1 MFTVSACSR
10 RSSRRIGYQNLM
22 AKHFRVSNSLR
33 VKLEESG
40 VASAAVLRAAGLPRD
55 FFDQSRILVNTQELF
70 ALWRA
75 IGDVSKDPAIGLKLG
90 TETKVE
96 RFHPIGIAA
105 LAAEKFGPAIDYMA
119 KYKRLSAPE
128 EILQTKRGGEW
139 SIRFRWTLAFGVEP
153 PALIE
158 NCFAWLLT
166 IARQG
171 TSSRLSPL
179 RVELVQVRGHVKQLE
194 RHFGCPVVCG
204 ATQNAMV
211 FRVTDAELPFVT
223 RNSELLEMLAP
234 QFEHELKHRYADE
247 QNSFIELVRGA
258 IQQRL
263 TGRRPSIEEIAD
275 DLHTSSRTLQR
286 RLQDAGSSFQRV
298 LDDARRQLAR
308 YYLSNSV
315 LELGEAAYLLGYE
328 DANSFARAFRG
339 WEGIPPKHWRES
351 HRSPAVR

>member
-1 MFTVSACSR
+1 MAQISKSASENEKD
-10 RSSRRIGYQNLM
+10 QM
-22 AKHFRVSNSLR
+22 TKHFRVSNSLR
-33 VKLEESG
+33 TKLDELG
-40 VASAAVLRAAGLPRD
+40 VQSTAVLRAAGLPQN
-55 FFDQSRILVNTQELF
+55 FFDQTRILVNTPELF

-75 IGDVSKDPAIGLKLG
+75 IGSVSKDPVIGLRLG
-90 TETKVE
+90 TEAKVE

-105 LAAEKFGPAIDYMA
+105 LAAATLGSGIDYMA

-128 EILQTKRGGEW
+128 EILQEKHDGEW
-139 SIRFRWTLAFGVEP
+139 TIRFRWVLAVEVEP

-158 NCFAWLLT
+158 TCFAWLLT
-166 IARQG
+166 IARHG
-171 TSSRLSPL
+171 TGTRFSPL
-179 RVELVQVRGHVKQLE
+179 RVEFVQARRHIKQLE
-194 RHFGCPVVCG
+194 RHFGCPVICG
-204 ATQNAMV
+204 VAQNAMV
-211 FRVTDAELPFVT
+211 FRASDAELPFIT

-234 QFEHELKHRYADE
+234 EFDREMKQRYANE
-247 QNSFIELVRGA
+247 ENSFIELVRGA

-275 DLHTSSRTLQR
+275 DLHMSSRTLQR
-286 RLQDAGSSFQRV
+286 RLQDSGWSFQRV

-339 WEGIPPKHWRES
+339 WEGIPPKHWREN
-351 HRSPAVR
+351 HRAVAIQ